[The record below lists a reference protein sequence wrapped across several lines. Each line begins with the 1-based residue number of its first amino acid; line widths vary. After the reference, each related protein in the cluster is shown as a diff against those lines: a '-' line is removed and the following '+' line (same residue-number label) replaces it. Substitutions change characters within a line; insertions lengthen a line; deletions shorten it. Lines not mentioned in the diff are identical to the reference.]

1 MREFELQNLK
11 SLRSAPLICIK
22 ITSSSGKESNVTVSL
37 RDTVNAV
44 KDKALGGEYSKESP
58 FYKLILARSN
68 RELID
73 EKTLEEENVQ
83 ENDELILF
91 KKRHNASGDIAEK
104 ECKTNSYQVP
114 DLKGVKKLTAKL
126 PAGNAKEPSAILSP
140 LTLDFNSEL
149 RRILISLIDSSILL
163 QSVVTEEKETD
174 SSGQEEDVQPT
185 VDPAIL
191 KQLTDMGFKEI
202 RAIKA
207 LILNRMSPMP
217 AMEWLL
223 QHESD
228 ADIDEPLVLGARAG
242 RTRRKRKEFVPNP
255 RAVNNLKEMG
265 FQEEEILMAL
275 KATGNNQEA
284 ACDWLLGDR
293 QLGGIGDINEGLDQ
307 SSPLYQAIMEN
318 PLVQL
323 SLNNAR
329 VLGAFEDML
338 ENPSTS
344 SFYINDPETGPVLLQ
359 VSRIV
364 QGFAR

>member
-11 SLRSAPLICIK
+11 SLRSVPLICIK
-22 ITSSSGKESNVTVSL
+22 IISSSGKESSLTVCL
-37 RDTVNAV
+37 RDTVNEV

-58 FYKLILARSN
+58 FYRLVLAKSN
-68 RELID
+68 RELTD
-73 EKTLEEENVQ
+73 EKTLEDENVQ

-91 KKRHNASGDIAEK
+91 KKRHITSADIAEK
-104 ECKTNSYQVP
+104 EYKSNSYQVP
-114 DLKGVKKLTAKL
+114 DLKVVKKLTAKL
-126 PAGNAKEPSAILSP
+126 EAGKVKEQSASLSP
-140 LTLDFNSEL
+140 LALDFNSEL
-149 RRILISLIDSSILL
+149 RRILISLIDSSVLL
-163 QSVVTEEKETD
+163 QSVNEDKESD
-174 SSGQEEDVQPT
+174 SSGQEEDLQPN
-185 VDPAIL
+185 VDHAIL
-191 KQLTDMGFKEI
+191 KQLTDMGFKET
-202 RAIKA
+202 RAKKA
-207 LILNRMSPMP
+207 LILNRMSPML

-223 QHESD
+223 QHEGD

-242 RTRRKRKEFVPNP
+242 KTRRKRKEFVPNP

-293 QLGGIGDINEGLDQ
+293 QGSIEDINQGLDQ

-338 ENPSTS
+338 ENPSSS

>member
-11 SLRSAPLICIK
+11 AIRSVPLVCVK
-22 ITSSSGKESNVTVSL
+22 ITSSSGKESSLTVCL
-37 RDTVNAV
+37 RDTVKAL

-58 FYKLILARSN
+58 LYKLILAKSN
-68 RELID
+68 RELSD
-73 EKTLEEENVQ
+73 ENTLEEENVE
-83 ENDELILF
+83 ENDELILI
-91 KKRHNASGDIAEK
+91 KKRQNVAVGIAEK
-104 ECKTNSYQVP
+104 GCKNGSYQVP
-114 DLKGVKKLTAKL
+114 DLKVVKKLTAKL
-126 PAGNAKEPSAILSP
+126 DAGKVRESSTSLSP
-140 LTLDFNSEL
+140 LSLDFNSEL

-163 QSVVTEEKETD
+163 QSVGDDKEND
-174 SSGQEEDVQPT
+174 ISGQQDEFHPNI
-185 VDPAIL
+185 DPGIL
-191 KQLTDMGFKEI
+191 KQLTDMGFKEA
-202 RAIKA
+202 RAKKA
-207 LILNRMSPMP
+207 LLLNRMSPVL

-228 ADIDEPLVLGARAG
+228 PDIDEPLVIGTRAG

-265 FQEEEILMAL
+265 FQEDEILMAL
-275 KATGNNQEA
+275 KATVNNQEA
-284 ACDWLLGDR
+284 ACEWLLGDR
-293 QLGGIGDINEGLDQ
+293 QGSTEDLNQGLDQ

>member
-11 SLRSAPLICIK
+11 SLRSVPLICVK
-22 ITSSSGKESNVTVSL
+22 ITSSSGKESSLTVCLKETVKSL
-37 RDTVNAV
+37 
-44 KDKALGGEYSKESP
+44 KDKALGGECSKESP
-58 FYKLILARSN
+58 FYKLILAKSN
-68 RELID
+68 RELTD

-91 KKRHNASGDIAEK
+91 KKRQSTTADIAEK
-104 ECKTNSYQVP
+104 ECKSNSSQVP
-114 DLKGVKKLTAKL
+114 DLKMVKKLTAKL
-126 PAGNAKEPSAILSP
+126 DGGKVKDQFASLSP
-140 LTLDFNSEL
+140 PTLDFNSEL

-163 QSVVTEEKETD
+163 QSVNEDKETAG
-174 SSGQEEDVQPT
+174 SSGQEEDLQPN
-185 VDPAIL
+185 VDPTIL
-191 KQLTDMGFKEI
+191 KQLTDMGFKET
-202 RAIKA
+202 RAKKA
-207 LILNRMSPMP
+207 LFLNRMSPLS

-228 ADIDEPLVLGARAG
+228 ADIDEPLVIGARTS
-242 RTRRKRKEFVPNP
+242 RTRRKRKEFVPSP

-265 FQEEEILMAL
+265 FQEEEIIMAL

-293 QLGGIGDINEGLDQ
+293 QGGMEDINQGLEQ

-338 ENPSTS
+338 DNPSSS

>member
-1 MREFELQNLK
+1 MREFELQSLK
-11 SLRSAPLICIK
+11 SLRSVPLICVK
-22 ITSSSGKESNVTVSL
+22 ITSSSGKESSLTVCS
-37 RDTVNAV
+37 RDTVKTV
-44 KDKALGGEYSKESP
+44 KDKALGGEYLKESP
-58 FYKLILARSN
+58 FYKLILAKSN
-68 RELID
+68 RELND

-91 KKRHNASGDIAEK
+91 KKRHNGAAGNAEK
-104 ECKTNSYQVP
+104 ESKSSSYQVP
-114 DLKGVKKLTAKL
+114 DLKVVKKLTAKL
-126 PAGNAKEPSAILSP
+126 DAGKVRDTGASPSP

-149 RRILISLIDSSILL
+149 RKILISLIDSSILL
-163 QSVVTEEKETD
+163 QSVGEEKETD
-174 SSGQEEDVQPT
+174 NAGQEEDSQPS
-185 VDPAIL
+185 VDPALL
-191 KQLTDMGFKEI
+191 KQLTDMGFKET
-202 RAIKA
+202 RAKKA
-207 LILNRMSPMP
+207 LVLNRMSPVL

-228 ADIDEPLVLGARAG
+228 PDIDEPVVIGARAG

-284 ACDWLLGDR
+284 ACEWLLGDR
-293 QLGGIGDINEGLDQ
+293 QGSIEDINQGLDQ

-338 ENPSTS
+338 ENPSSS

>member
-1 MREFELQNLK
+1 MREFELQKLT
-11 SLRSAPLICIK
+11 SRGSVPLICIK
-22 ITSSSGKESNVTVSL
+22 ITTSSGKESNLTVSL
-37 RDTVNAV
+37 RDTVNSV
-44 KDKALGGEYSKESP
+44 KDKTLGGEYSKESP
-58 FYKLILARSN
+58 FYKLILAKSN

-91 KKRHNASGDIAEK
+91 KKRHNSSCDIAEK
-104 ECKTNSYQVP
+104 ECKNNSYQVP
-114 DLKGVKKLTAKL
+114 DLKTVKKLTAKL
-126 PAGNAKEPSAILSP
+126 TAGKVKEPSASLSP

-163 QSVVTEEKETD
+163 QSVHAEKESD
-174 SSGQEEDVQPT
+174 NSGQEEDVQPN
-185 VDPAIL
+185 VDPSIL
-191 KQLTDMGFKEI
+191 KQLTDMGFKET
-202 RAIKA
+202 RAKKA
-207 LILNRMSPMP
+207 LVLNRMSPML

-275 KATGNNQEA
+275 KSTGNNQEA

-293 QLGGIGDINEGLDQ
+293 QGGIGDINEGLDQ